1 MACYSQLFLRILQPD
16 RVEDINMD
24 DISLVHQ
31 LKQGNQL
38 AFTNLYKMYSAQA
51 FSLAF
56 KYLCNKELAEDAVQN
71 LFMKIWLKREE
82 LEEDRPLNRFL
93 FTILKNDLLNIL
105 RDSKSNI
112 FVLDD
117 CLEFLNYLDGEPD
130 SAQQEI
136 DREQLDMIREAVGKL
151 SPQRRKIFSMK
162 VSGKYTNQEIADQL
176 GLSLNTI
183 KFQYSQALKQ
193 VKSFVRECAIMMLM

>member
-71 LFMKIWLKREE
+71 LFMKVWIKRTSLDES
-82 LEEDRPLNRFL
+82 RPLNHFL
-93 FTILKNDLLNIL
+93 FTVLKNDLLTIL
-105 RDSKSNI
+105 RDPKNNI

-117 CLEFLNYLDGEPD
+117 CLELLERIDGGNQDDED
-130 SAQQEI
+130 M
-136 DREQLDMIREAVGKL
+136 DKEQLDLVRHAIEQL
-151 SPQRRKIFSMK
+151 SPQRRKIFSLK
-162 VSGKYTNQEIADQL
+162 ISGKYSNQEIADKL
-176 GLSLNTI
+176 NLSVNTI
-183 KFQYSQALKQ
+183 KFQYSQSLKQ
-193 VKSFVRECAIMMLM
+193 IKEIVRKCAISLLM